1 MERRPVS
8 GRRKGVPAID
18 ALEIV
23 LCGVFAFRPAN
34 EEGLDVAFRYAPER
48 QKLSIWKADDADAQ
62 RWENQPF

>member
-23 LCGVFAFRPAN
+23 LCGVFAFRPAD
-34 EEGLDVAFRYAPER
+34 EDGLDLAFQYSPVR
-48 QKLSIWKADDADAQ
+48 QKLAIWKADDPEAE
-62 RWENQPF
+62 RWANQPF